1 MLKKVYGSKGF
12 KTCEQPLLWYSISA
26 LSRCQG
32 KLHLVFSLGSA
43 RSRDRGES
51 HFTSFFIRLWRET
64 ERERISLET
73 HGTRV
78 RIIPCQKHPRATLPF
93 SSLLAPSIL
102 FYFSSGFPPFDDSQS
117 TNIYFSFG
125 QVWFF
130 YYRKCNLIKSVRLNS
145 MLFFF
150 LQFLTIYSLF
160 NFFNNVCF
168 TSFST
173 IRWGKQC
180 IIE

>member
-1 MLKKVYGSKGF
+1 MAQKGLKRVNNPFCGTVFPHYLVVKENYILYF
-12 KTCEQPLLWYSISA
+12 RWA
-26 LSRCQG
+26 LRD
-32 KLHLVFSLGSA
+32 HVTVVNLVL
-43 RSRDRGES
+43 RL
-51 HFTSFFIRLWRET
+51 FFIRLWRET